1 MPLHANSVLSYLHST
16 KEIADLRLKFKSL
29 ESTAGEDSVVI
40 PWYVRSV
47 SLNAGVSVEFVRE
60 VIAGI
65 EELQIIQEDHFG
77 EHFEII
83 RGEEIPLIEEEDA
96 KIPSTLTVKNL
107 MNLIVYMQTV
117 EMEQAS
123 RSLVKLGDALFYIK
137 NTVMIP
143 DDFMPEHMMGN
154 VEGTMTMTVD
164 SVRKEFQFLPGRNTI
179 FVYPEKNFQKFSRIS
194 YLYADPL
201 IRLQPYPDKDKLL
214 AILAGSFNALRSDW
228 RFRDFENSR
237 LIKNLIYQLEFRK
250 NRELRKPLF
259 NQEKIDQ
266 LVNLGISIEGNIL
279 SEKVKTSTL
288 NEMRE
293 RLLKNSHDLSV
304 EWLESQIK
312 LF

>member
-1 MPLHANSVLSYLHST
+1 MSLRENSVLSYLYST
-16 KEIADLRLKFKSL
+16 KDISNLRIKFKSL
-29 ESTAGEDSVVI
+29 ESTAGEDSEVI
-40 PWYVRSV
+40 PWSVRSV
-47 SLNAGVSVEFVRE
+47 SLNAGVSEELVRD
-60 VIAGI
+60 VVLGN
-65 EELQIIQEDHFG
+65 EELQIIKEDHFG
-77 EHFEII
+77 EQFEII
-83 RGEEIPLIEEEDA
+83 KGDGIPLKGEEEA

-117 EMEQAS
+117 EMEQSS
-123 RSLVKLGDALFYIK
+123 RSLIKLGDALFYLK

-154 VEGTMTMTVD
+154 VEGSMTLTVD
-164 SVRKEFQFLPGRNTI
+164 SVRREFQFLPGKNSI

-201 IRLQPYPDKDKLL
+201 IRLQPYPDKDNLL
-214 AILAGSFNALRSDW
+214 AVLAGSFNGIRMDP

-266 LVNLGISIEGNIL
+266 LLDLGIPVEGNL
-279 SEKVKTSTL
+279 VSEKVKTSTL
-288 NEMRE
+288 NEIRA

-304 EWLESQIK
+304 EWQESQIK